1 MKTLKY
7 IFKLL
12 SLIIIMSSFSQCSS
26 AQKLQVEAPTN
37 FGDIYCKKQVSGIA
51 EGPSSLNIYIEV
63 KESNFE
69 LDSVYFRGRVTK
81 LKKHSQKEGTYIGQF
96 SLLSSQKQDIVLSSD
111 PKAEYGN
118 RIPEKPM
125 KIPFELLHNECVIS
139 YIKNGKTM
147 YYKLTNVEEIN
158 SFDVPM

>member
-1 MKTLKY
+1 
-7 IFKLL
+7 
-12 SLIIIMSSFSQCSS
+12 
-26 AQKLQVEAPTN
+26 
-37 FGDIYCKKQVSGIA
+37 
-51 EGPSSLNIYIEV
+51 
-63 KESNFE
+63 
-69 LDSVYFRGRVTK
+69 
-81 LKKHSQKEGTYIGQF
+81 
-96 SLLSSQKQDIVLSSD
+96 LSSQKQDIVLSSD